1 MGSREK
7 RSRRKF
13 SDEYKLEAVRLVQER
28 RADGISL
35 VQVSREL
42 GVNPQLLA
50 TWKKRHER
58 SGLGSHADS
67 SIGDNGRV
75 MSQDE
80 ELRRVKRE
88 LEVMRQERDFLRKAA
103 AFFAKESK

>member
-35 VQVSREL
+35 VQVLCEL
-42 GVNPQLLA
+42 AGQ
-50 TWKKRHER
+50 
-58 SGLGSHADS
+58 S
-67 SIGDNGRV
+67 SIAGDLEEARRAERFGR
-75 MSQDE
+75 S
-80 ELRRVKRE
+80 R
-88 LEVMRQERDFLRKAA
+88 
-103 AFFAKESK
+103 